1 MADSAKNKV
10 VLKTLKVKPELARE
24 VQIEA
29 KTTGKYGYDLAAE
42 SWELYKREKYKVV
55 AMPITVKSDEI
66 GPHIAD
72 DELHYVE
79 ALLDLLR
86 GEDQFRPVAVS
97 LLEAHKGKPPV
108 RHRSKKEQA

>member
-1 MADSAKNKV
+1 MAYIRCSEEVHHAVKKEAAERKVSMQDLAGEAWESYLKQKNGNGKLVTMAASAKE
-10 VLKTLKVKPELARE
+10 TH
-24 VQIEA
+24 
-29 KTTGKYGYDLAAE
+29 
-42 SWELYKREKYKVV
+42 
-55 AMPITVKSDEI
+55 